1 LSRHAVDNQRRR
13 DFARR
18 GAGPLT
24 DAVKRLGALDQQP
37 TTEPQSSIE
46 IARSSKGQK
55 QWTVKCY
62 AHDAVSAS
70 ELAQALYDD
79 LAARYGQQAETSV

>member
-1 LSRHAVDNQRRR
+1 MPLMTNGNVTSLVEEL
-13 DFARR
+13 AR
-18 GAGPLT
+18 LT

-46 IARSSKGQK
+46 IARNSKGQA
-55 QWTVKCY
+55 QWTVKCD
-62 AHDAVSAS
+62 AHDAVGAS